1 MVYYS
6 PANVDKQTTFFDC
19 KKAGT
24 DNPVKQKLP
33 GYHPLNTQL
42 EAFIQL

>member
-1 MVYYS
+1 
-6 PANVDKQTTFFDC
+6 VDKQTTFFDC

-33 GYHPLNTQL
+33 AQYEQYAQL
-42 EAFIQL
+42 AAFMQTWAQPK